1 MLSAAVWLSPDRRA
15 ILLYKLQII
24 FMLKLGHMKNTI
36 IGIIIV
42 LIIGFAGY
50 LLLRDNGATDQT
62 NEQNTA
68 QQNPVEEQPEETG
81 EQVMDTETVI
91 GSSVEG
97 NEIVAYHYMQD
108 GATPD
113 KEVVF
118 IGGIH
123 GGYSWNTS
131 LVAYE
136 AMDYLEENS
145 QSIPANLKVTVI
157 PVLNPDGLKKIVGT
171 ADRFTKSDIPSGAN
185 TVPGRFNGNNVDLN
199 RNFDCDWQSEGV
211 WQSTKVDGGSS
222 AFSEPESQAIKNYV
236 EARSIDGVVVWY
248 SAAGGVFASSCHNG
262 VSTETLALTNVFAD
276 ASGYKAYEEFNFYE
290 ITGDMVNWLAKK
302 DIPAISVLLTNHTDI
317 EWNKNQKGI
326 DAVLKYFAN

>member
-1 MLSAAVWLSPDRRA
+1 
-15 ILLYKLQII
+15 
-24 FMLKLGHMKNTI
+24 MKNTI
-36 IGIIIV
+36 IGIVIV
-42 LIIGFAGY
+42 LIIGIGGY
-50 LLLRDNGATDQT
+50 LLFKGDGSTDT
-62 NEQNTA
+62 QNQENTVEPL
-68 QQNPVEEQPEETG
+68 PVEQQVQETT
-81 EQVMDTETVI
+81 EPVDDTQTVI
-91 GSSVEG
+91 GTSVGGE
-97 NEIVAYHYMQD
+97 EIVAYHYMQD
-108 GATPD
+108 GATPE

-136 AMDYLEENS
+136 AMDYLGENS
-145 QSIPANLKVTVI
+145 QNIPTNLKVTVI

-171 ADRFTKSDIPSGAN
+171 ADRFTKSDVPSGAN

-236 EARSIDGVVVWY
+236 ESRSIDGAVVWY

-262 VSTETLALTNVFAD
+262 VSTETLALTNTFAD

-290 ITGDMVNWLAKK
+290 ITGDMVNWFAKK
-302 DIPAISVLLTNHTDI
+302 DIPAISVLLTNHTDT
-317 EWNKNQKGI
+317 EWGKNQKGI